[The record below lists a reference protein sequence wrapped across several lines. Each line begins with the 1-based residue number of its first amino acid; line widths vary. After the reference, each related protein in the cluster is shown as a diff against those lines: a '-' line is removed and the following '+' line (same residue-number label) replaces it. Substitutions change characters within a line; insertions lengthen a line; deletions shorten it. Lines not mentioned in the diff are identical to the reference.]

1 MSNKRVHPDDVLLV
15 TALVVVLV
23 LAILLVVL
31 GASASAMVEVG
42 CGENAYLVGQGDYDR
57 GRWESVGCGPVIDDL
72 VSASASANRYDV
84 NMDGQINVLDVQLV
98 VNAYLSGGGG

>member
-72 VSASASANRYDV
+72 IPASASADV
-84 NMDGQINVLDVQLV
+84 NGDGVVDVLDVQLV
-98 VNAYLSGGGG
+98 VNAFLQGGVAP